1 MAVVQQKTSY
11 MADHS
16 IKAKKR
22 DIPWIVIF
30 LIPFLVLYFTFTLWP
45 LLATLFYSFFDWNGL
60 GPIEDFVKLDN
71 YIRIAS
77 DKSFWLAFWNTIW
90 FAVANTVIKIPLSLL
105 TAILLTRR
113 WLKHQYFFRTMFFL
127 PIVVPV
133 AMAGLIFTFLLNP
146 FNGAVND
153 VLMSLNLIA
162 KPIDFLGNPK
172 LSMWSLI
179 LISVW
184 QIFGQ
189 YMIYWMAALQNVP
202 ESLYEAAE
210 IDGAGEWDKLTKIT
224 IPMIRPVAVTIVFL
238 AFVNAL
244 RVFGLVVTLTSGG
257 PGQSTSVISYFIY
270 NQAFVN
276 LPFQYGYASAA
287 ALLFGVIV
295 LIAVSI
301 QGYFVNRAEKDR
313 ADYGV

>member
-1 MAVVQQKTSY
+1 MAVVQQKKSY
-11 MADHS
+11 MAYHS

-77 DKSFWLAFWNTIW
+77 DKSFLLAFWNTIW

-184 QIFGQ
+184 Q
-189 YMIYWMAALQNVP
+189 N
-202 ESLYEAAE
+202 
-210 IDGAGEWDKLTKIT
+210 
-224 IPMIRPVAVTIVFL
+224 
-238 AFVNAL
+238 
-244 RVFGLVVTLTSGG
+244 FGL
-257 PGQSTSVISYFIY
+257 
-270 NQAFVN
+270 
-276 LPFQYGYASAA
+276 
-287 ALLFGVIV
+287 
-295 LIAVSI
+295 
-301 QGYFVNRAEKDR
+301 
-313 ADYGV
+313 